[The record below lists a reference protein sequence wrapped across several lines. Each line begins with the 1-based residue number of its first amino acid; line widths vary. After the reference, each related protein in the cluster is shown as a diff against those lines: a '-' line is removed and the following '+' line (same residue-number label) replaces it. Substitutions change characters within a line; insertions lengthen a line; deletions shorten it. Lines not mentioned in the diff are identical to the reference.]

1 MIKDIIEEL
10 KKVNQM
16 IDLHSTN
23 KDNDL
28 MLGQY
33 QHKRDQ
39 LISEIEEELIKL
51 EDFDNWKEWKNFQII
66 Y

>member
-16 IDLHSTN
+16 IDLNSTN

-39 LISEIEEELIKL
+39 LISELERDLIKL

>member
-39 LISEIEEELIKL
+39 LISELEIELVKL
-51 EDFDNWKEWKNFQII
+51 EDFDNWKEWKNFQIFR
-66 Y
+66 

>member
-28 MLGQY
+28 MLEQY

-39 LISEIEEELIKL
+39 LISELERELIKL

>member
-1 MIKDIIEEL
+1 
-10 KKVNQM
+10 
-16 IDLHSTN
+16 
-23 KDNDL
+23 
-28 MLGQY
+28 MLEQY

-39 LISEIEEELIKL
+39 LISELERELIRL

>member
-10 KKVNQM
+10 KKVNRM

-39 LISEIEEELIKL
+39 LISELEIELVKL
-51 EDFDNWKEWKNFQII
+51 EDFDYWKEWKNFQIFR
-66 Y
+66 

>member
-1 MIKDIIEEL
+1 MIEDIIEKL

-16 IDLHSTN
+16 IDLNSTN

-28 MLGQY
+28 MLEQY

-39 LISEIEEELIKL
+39 LISELERELIKL

>member
-16 IDLHSTN
+16 IDLNSTN

>member
-39 LISEIEEELIKL
+39 LISELEIELVKL

>member
-28 MLGQY
+28 MLEQY

-39 LISEIEEELIKL
+39 LISELERELIRL